1 MEFNQHQVWFHMML
15 RPLANRMGTS
25 SDLWLI
31 YFDQNAQ
38 ELVFHDKKLSQNIKT
53 WSLIW
58 FVVLKYGLAMPSL
71 WPSNRTQMRL
81 DPSLG
86 WGYIMVAWVSNL
98 LSCCGVLYVKHQNG
112 MSLGRA
118 LLYIYIH
125 IYIYIYLYI
134 YLYRYIDSFKKSC
147 IKKRWSRP
155 VQAVGKSKHM
165 IYLSR
170 ARHMDP
176 YKGS

>member
-1 MEFNQHQVWFHMML
+1 MVDLSFFLRSKIEEFHGIYAVVDLWSL
-15 RPLANRMGTS
+15 TNRMGTS

-118 LLYIYIH
+118 LLYIYIYIF
-125 IYIYIYLYI
+125 IYIYID
-134 YLYRYIDSFKKSC
+134 IDSFKKSC
-147 IKKRWSRP
+147 I
-155 VQAVGKSKHM
+155 
-165 IYLSR
+165 
-170 ARHMDP
+170 
-176 YKGS
+176 

>member
-1 MEFNQHQVWFHMML
+1 MVDLSFFLRSKIEEFHGIYAVVDLWSL
-15 RPLANRMGTS
+15 TNRMGTS

-118 LLYIYIH
+118 LLYIYI
-125 IYIYIYLYI
+125 YTYLYI
-134 YLYRYIDSFKKSC
+134 YRYIDSFKKSC
-147 IKKRWSRP
+147 IKKKDEADP
-155 VQAVGKSKHM
+155 SK
-165 IYLSR
+165 L
-170 ARHMDP
+170 
-176 YKGS
+176 